1 MISLAQLRTI
11 PKILPNTEEQEKLN
25 RYLFTLEHAVI
36 DAWRDHKASVT
47 VDRQDDV
54 MDSNELKEYLTSKGY
69 KVTLTRKPP
78 FQIKIFFTEAKF

>member
-11 PKILPNTEEQEKLN
+11 PKIQPNMEEQERLN
-25 RYLFTLEHAVI
+25 RYLFTLERAVI

-54 MDSNELKEYLTSKGY
+54 MDAKELKEYLTSRGF
-69 KVTLTRKPP
+69 KVVLSRKAPL
-78 FQIKIFFTEAKF
+78 QIKILFTEAKF